1 VDLRRRALHRSDRLN
16 LSLWFGL
23 HVLFGTV
30 TRADGWFR
38 PWVPDWAELDV
49 FALALS
55 ILAAVALL
63 RFRLGIIGTLA
74 LCGAIG
80 ALWRLAL

>member
-1 VDLRRRALHRSDRLN
+1 VGVILN

-30 TRADGWFR
+30 ERLPGWFR
-38 PWVPDWAELDV
+38 PWVPDWAQLDW
-49 FALALS
+49 FSLALS

-63 RFRLGIIGTLA
+63 RFHLGIIGTLA
-74 LCGAIG
+74 LCGVAG
-80 ALWRLAL
+80 AVWRLAA